1 MTVGGVL
8 VWGAGR
14 VIAGA
19 NDVPGAPEALNV
31 ISSAAS
37 WIGAAA
43 VAVGALLA
51 LAMIAALLSGRGRQH
66 DREEDLNR

>member
-1 MTVGGVL
+1 MPD
-8 VWGAGR
+8 A
-14 VIAGA
+14 
-19 NDVPGAPEALNV
+19 PGALNV

-37 WIGAAA
+37 WIGAAS

-66 DREEDLNR
+66 GRAEDLNR

>member
-1 MTVGGVL
+1 M
-8 VWGAGR
+8 
-14 VIAGA
+14 
-19 NDVPGAPEALNV
+19 PGAPGALNV

-51 LAMIAALLSGRGRQH
+51 LTMITALLIGRSRQH
-66 DREEDLNR
+66 GREGDLNR